1 MRWLWIG
8 YGVVLLLAVVGAVLM
23 PTLNLGWVA
32 VGLVVLGIGGMGW
45 LFLRPGA
52 PDDKFPWE

>member
-8 YGVVLLLAVVGAVLM
+8 YGVALLLAVVGAVLW
-23 PTLNLGWVA
+23 PTLNLGWV
-32 VGLVVLGIGGMGW
+32 VLGLVLLGIGIMAW
-45 LFLRPGA
+45 LFMRPGA